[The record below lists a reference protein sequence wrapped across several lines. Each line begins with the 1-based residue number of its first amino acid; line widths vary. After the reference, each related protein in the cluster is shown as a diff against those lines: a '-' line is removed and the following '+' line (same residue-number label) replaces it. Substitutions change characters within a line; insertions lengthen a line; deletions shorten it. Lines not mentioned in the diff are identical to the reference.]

1 MFVASDCKLIS
12 GMAPMLP
19 FFFKKIL
26 KKVCWL
32 KKKMIMTCINPK
44 GHVLG
49 SNKFLHP
56 SVQFS
61 SATQLCLTLCDPMDW
76 STPGCPVH
84 YQLPELAQTHV
95 HQVSDVI
102 QSSHS
107 LSPLLLLPS
116 IFPSIRVSF
125 WHWLWSNTL
134 RMKLLSYIWIY
145 VKPYGREGRWGSLI
159 LKGRDA
165 WTQDEMES
173 SPDVTS
179 NPRSF
184 TNLWDKKV
192 ENPHLIQKQ
201 TLKIPPG
208 IYFVHVW

>member
-1 MFVASDCKLIS
+1 M
-12 GMAPMLP
+12 
-19 FFFKKIL
+19 
-26 KKVCWL
+26 
-32 KKKMIMTCINPK
+32 
-44 GHVLG
+44 
-49 SNKFLHP
+49 
-56 SVQFS
+56 
-61 SATQLCLTLCDPMDW
+61 
-76 STPGCPVH
+76 
-84 YQLPELAQTHV
+84 
-95 HQVSDVI
+95 
-102 QSSHS
+102 
-107 LSPLLLLPS
+107 S
-116 IFPSIRVSF
+116 IFPHCCHLLARNLWHSGIFVKNLKSLRNRFVMLQYSVAFRFQKYVPLGLFSLPIFTLYFWRKVTLRICKNQISNWASGCFFFFSCF

-192 ENPHLIQKQ
+192 ENPHLIQK
-201 TLKIPPG
+201 
-208 IYFVHVW
+208 